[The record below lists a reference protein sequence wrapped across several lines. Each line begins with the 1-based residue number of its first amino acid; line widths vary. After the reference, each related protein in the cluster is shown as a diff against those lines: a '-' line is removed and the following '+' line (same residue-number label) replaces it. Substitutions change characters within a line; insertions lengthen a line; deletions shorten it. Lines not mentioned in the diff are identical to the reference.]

1 MNLYQK
7 FIVNGAPRGK
17 QRARTFYNARMGK
30 MQSITPE
37 ATKDYESLIR
47 WSFKQAGGEY
57 AGDKD
62 IKLRIAAVYPIPKSF
77 SKSKRQEAIEGRIF
91 PKVKPDID
99 NIAKSV
105 LDALN
110 GVCYADDKQVVDL
123 AVYKVYG
130 TEPRLEVT
138 VEVLEW
144 A

>member
-47 WSFKQAGGEY
+47 WSFTQAGGKY
-57 AGDKD
+57 MGDKA
-62 IKLRIAAVYPIPKSF
+62 IALHVLAVYPIPKSF
-77 SKSKRQEAIEGRIF
+77 SKSKRQQAEEGKMR
-91 PKVKPDID
+91 PRVKPDVD
-99 NIAKSV
+99 NIAKAV

-110 GVCYADDKQVVDL
+110 GVCYADDKQVVAFSL
-123 AVYKVYG
+123 CKIYG
-130 TEPRLEVT
+130 TEPRLEV
-138 VEVLEW
+138 EVLEW
-144 A
+144 E

>member
-47 WSFKQAGGEY
+47 WSFTQAGCAY

-62 IKLRIAAVYPIPKSF
+62 IMLRIVAVYPIPKSF
-77 SKSKRQEAIEGRIF
+77 SKSKRQMAMDGWILPR
-91 PKVKPDID
+91 VKPDVD
-99 NIAKSV
+99 NVAKAV

-110 GVCYADDKQVVDL
+110 GVCYADDKQVVQL
-123 AVYKVYG
+123 IVSKEYG
-130 TEPRLEVT
+130 AEPRLEVSM
-138 VEVLEW
+138 EVLAWE
-144 A
+144 